1 MLNARHSTV
10 APNARRTEQP
20 RSFSFAVTWDSLTA
34 QLHPREITSPSR
46 AARNAPSALTVVTQ
60 VELPLAAPPPA
71 ASNGRWEMV
80 VPKMVRTGPRT
91 FARADEPSPNR
102 FPMSRPA
109 PAPQPILET
118 PTFGNYGADAQHPK
132 AFAAFGRRALAL
144 LTAPDPAEEQDRL
157 TAREMWLSR
166 ITKALRN
173 RTGDG
178 KGIDR

>member
-1 MLNARHSTV
+1 MLRARHSTA
-10 APNARRTEQP
+10 APDGRGKEQP
-20 RSFSFAVTWDSLTA
+20 RDFSFAVTWDSLTA
-34 QLHPREITSPSR
+34 QLQPREIASHSR
-46 AARNAPSALTVVTQ
+46 AARSAPSALTVVTP
-60 VELPLAAPPPA
+60 VEIPLAAPPPA
-71 ASNGRWEMV
+71 VSNGRWEMV

-102 FPMSRPA
+102 FPMNRPA
-109 PAPQPILET
+109 PAPQPTLET
-118 PTFGNYGADAQHPK
+118 PTFGNYGADAQRPK
-132 AFAAFGRRALAL
+132 AFAAFGRRARAL
-144 LTAPDPAEEQDRL
+144 LSAPDPAEEQNRL

>member
-10 APNARRTEQP
+10 APNARRAEQP

-34 QLHPREITSPSR
+34 QLQPREITSHSR
-46 AARNAPSALTVVTQ
+46 AARSAPSGLTVVTP
-60 VELPLAAPPPA
+60 VELPLGAPPPA
-71 ASNGRWEMV
+71 VSNGRWEMV

-91 FARADEPSPNR
+91 FARADEPSANH
-102 FPMSRPA
+102 FPMHRPVSV
-109 PAPQPILET
+109 PQPILET
-118 PTFGNYGADAQHPK
+118 PTFGSYGADAQRPK
-132 AFAAFGRRALAL
+132 AFAAFGRRARAL

-157 TAREMWLSR
+157 AAREMWLSR
-166 ITKALRN
+166 ITKALRG